1 MIEEPSSRTILFSAF
16 LVCTLLCLA
25 ISNQS
30 LWIDEGVAVW
40 LASQSSVRGLFSTL
54 NRLNTSDPQMPLYL
68 LYMWVWTRLFGTG
81 EIALR
86 ASNIPFALLLSCALS
101 WASYRLLRS
110 RVLWLLVG
118 LSPFLWVYMNEAR
131 PYIPIAGCSTVSVLA
146 AKAYLADRER
156 YGRTAPWICIV
167 SFLLLCGSYMLGVF
181 LGAAILVFLA
191 LEAQRKRIDWKLI
204 LKEWKLPVITQV
216 PFFLLL
222 GLYFLLTLLRG
233 SGGARGFSGL
243 GNIAFALYEFL
254 GFSGLGPP
262 RNELRAHPDLT
273 TLLPYW
279 PWLCIGILAGLG
291 LIFIASQAL
300 RLRRQRSELVSLV
313 ASLGVGGA
321 LMVVASILA
330 KFQFWGRHWAPL
342 FPLFILSVAL
352 LLSAKL
358 PGRHSRLVQMASFV
372 MLLIAW
378 TVSDVRLRLMPRYQ
392 KDDYRLAAEIALAD
406 RRSLG
411 ATIAWVADSATA
423 QYYGLKA
430 EETEMPVHWPVR
442 GQAVFAA
449 NWSEP
454 KVEKLVSGRIAPLI
468 LVFSKPDLYDRA
480 GAWMSAVRKFDPKRI
495 ATPNAFDIYL
505 FDSR

>member
-16 LVCTLLCLA
+16 LVGAALCLA

-68 LYMWVWTRLFGTG
+68 FYMWFWTRLFGTG

-86 ASNIPFALLLSCALS
+86 ASNIPFALLLSYAFS
-101 WASYRLLRS
+101 WASCRLFRS

-131 PYIPIAGCSTVSVLA
+131 PYIPVAGCSTVCVLA
-146 AKAYLADRER
+146 AKAYVADRER

-167 SFLLLCGSYMLGVF
+167 SLLLLCASYMLGVF
-181 LGAAILVFLA
+181 LGAAILVFMA
-191 LEAQRKRIDWKLI
+191 LEAQRKHIDWKLI
-204 LKEWKLPVITQV
+204 LKEWKLPVLTQV

-222 GLYFLLTLLRG
+222 GLYYLFTLLRG
-233 SGGARGFSGL
+233 SGGARGISGP

-262 RNELRAHPDLT
+262 RNELRAHPHLT

-291 LIFIASQAL
+291 LIFIAPQAL
-300 RLRRQRSELVSLV
+300 HLRKQRSELVSLV
-313 ASLGVGGA
+313 AALGVGGT

-330 KFQFWGRHWAPL
+330 RFQFWGRHCAPL

-358 PGRHSRLVQMASFV
+358 PGRHSRLVQLASFV
-372 MLLIAW
+372 MLLTAW

-392 KDDYRLAAEIALAD
+392 KDDYRVAAEIALAD

-423 QYYGLKA
+423 QYYGLRAEKA
-430 EETEMPVHWPVR
+430 AMPVDWQVR
-442 GQAVFAA
+442 GQCLFAA
-449 NWSEP
+449 NWPAEE
-454 KVEKLVSGRIAPLI
+454 VEKLVGGRIAPLI

-480 GAWMSAVRKFDPKRI
+480 GAWSSAVRKFDAKRI